1 MCADNP
7 AAAGLFVDALLRA
20 LHDKKQ
26 EPRHDLR
33 GSSQPPTWERAAVE
47 APRAAGPVPFAKM
60 AVLLAATA
68 TEENGLQ
75 D

>member
-1 MCADNP
+1 MTHCSAP
-7 AAAGLFVDALLRA
+7 CVTKSKSPGMTF
-20 LHDKKQ
+20 
-26 EPRHDLR
+26 R
-33 GSSQPPTWERAAVE
+33 GSSRPPTWERAAVE

-68 TEENGLQ
+68 IEENGLQ